1 MSPASKVRGKCAHV
15 QIVLAELRERSR
27 EMNTLSQDLSPLQQ
41 KAGHSQAEANGPFAV
56 GRRQTSK
63 CDTHL
68 DVRMHLSL
76 HKTPHLDRATSLPCG
91 ARGGVTVRP

>member
-15 QIVLAELRERSR
+15 QIVLAELRARSR
-27 EMNTLSQDLSPLQQ
+27 EMNTLSRDLSPLQQ
-41 KAGHSQAEANGPFAV
+41 KADHSQAEAKDPFVV

-63 CDTHL
+63 CDIHL

-76 HKTPHLDRATSLPCG
+76 HKAPRLDRTASLPCG
-91 ARGGVTVRP
+91 TRGAVAVCP